1 MKKIKFNWLIL
12 LTLLSLISILFAI
25 LKGTTPIHFKQL
37 LLSLQ
42 GRGSPLLQ
50 DILWKIRLP
59 RALAAFVTGGLLAL
73 AGALMQVLLKN
84 PLADPYV
91 LGISGGAA
99 VFTLLLLLC
108 GCSEVGLYGGAWLGS
123 TIAVFLLFSLQK
135 NQALR
140 SERLLLTGIA
150 LSSGFAAIISFI
162 LMLSADKE
170 LHGMLFW
177 LLGDLSHAHLPWL
190 ESVILVM
197 GFLISFGFAKE
208 LNILV
213 TGTRE
218 ACALG
223 VPTVYLHWLLY
234 FISALLTATAVAL
247 AGTIGFIGLII
258 PHLLRLI
265 AGFDHYLLIPGC
277 ILLGGSF
284 LTIADTL
291 ARTLLTYQEIPVG
304 IVMAFIG
311 IPVFLILLHKNT
323 L

>member
-12 LTLLSLISILFAI
+12 LTLLSLSSLLFAI

-50 DILWKIRLP
+50 DILWKIRFP

-108 GCSEVGLYGGAWLGS
+108 GCSEAGLYGGAWLGS
-123 TIAVFLLFSLQK
+123 TLAVFLLFSLQK

-140 SERLLLTGIA
+140 AERLLLTGIA

-177 LLGDLSHAHLPWL
+177 LLGDLSHAHLPWF
-190 ESVILVM
+190 ESLILVM

-213 TGTRE
+213 TGERE
-218 ACALG
+218 ARALG
-223 VPTVYLHWLLY
+223 VPTVYLHLLLY
-234 FISALLTATAVAL
+234 FISALLTAAAVAL

-284 LTIADTL
+284 LTITDTL
-291 ARTLLTYQEIPVG
+291 ARTLLPYQEIPVG
-304 IVMAFIG
+304 IMMAFIG